1 MVHRTEAVRGLE
13 PPRRVAPFHR
23 NSLFYRI
30 ARFRRFGAG
39 ACLSLA
45 ACLALSCVLSPAAL
59 AKPRSGYLHVRV
71 EESGPDG
78 DEVTVSVPVSL
89 IMTVLPLLDEHDGTA
104 RVRFAQQEHGVGHE
118 ELAAVLDRL
127 ETVPDGEEI
136 DVPVDDPDAEAWAS
150 RRGGELQVRIIE
162 YDDPPARRHRGE
174 TSGGGEETLVRVPI
188 ALARAFSHEPIETED
203 LARAV
208 ESLGHDGGEILVV
221 EGDEETRVRI
231 WIDQKSG
238 TD

>member
-1 MVHRTEAVRGLE
+1 MVHRTAAVRGLE
-13 PPRRVAPFHR
+13 QPRRIALFHR
-23 NSLFYRI
+23 LVR
-30 ARFRRFGAG
+30 GC
-39 ACLSLA
+39 CLALA
-45 ACLALSCVLSPAAL
+45 ACLALSGVLSPAAL
-59 AKPRSGYLHVRV
+59 AGPRSGYLHVRV

-78 DEVTVSVPVSL
+78 DKVTVSVPVSL

-118 ELAAVLDRL
+118 ELAALLDRL
-127 ETVPDGEEI
+127 EKVPDGEEI
-136 DVPVDDPDAEAWAS
+136 DVPVEDPDAEAWAS
-150 RRGGELQVRIIE
+150 RRGGHLQVRIIE

-174 TSGGGEETLVRVPI
+174 ATSKSEETLVRVPI
-188 ALARAFSHEPIETED
+188 ALARAFSHDPIEGDD
-203 LARAV
+203 LARAI
-208 ESLGHDGGEILVV
+208 ESLGSDGGEILVV